1 MEPGAI
7 INGMSAERLT
17 IRNDLVGDLRRGT
30 STKLII
36 FCHGYRSSSKHPA
49 LVILSKGLHQ
59 KGHSTFAFDFSGT
72 DPMDIPGQVS
82 DIEAVIAYFQKEY
95 AEIILLA
102 GSFGALPAAIAAAQT
117 EVSGLITI
125 NGFFGFMRLG
135 RAYQSK
141 YILFRLLTLL
151 APAQKKT
158 WQYYRQ
164 AFNPHKLTSPVLVMH
179 AVRDTVVPIAQSRKF
194 FRALHGPKKFVQLTH
209 ADHHL
214 SATKYTDEVL
224 EKVLTWFDDQ
234 RRQKCII

>member
-1 MEPGAI
+1 MNSAI
-7 INGMSAERLT
+7 QHPEQRT
-17 IRNDLVGDLRRGT
+17 IRSDLMGELRRGV

-49 LVILSKGLHQ
+49 LLILSKGLHQ

-72 DPMDIPGQVS
+72 DPMDMPGQVNN
-82 DIEAVIAYFQKEY
+82 IQTVITYFQKEY

-102 GSFGALPAAIAAAQT
+102 GSFGALPAAIATAQT
-117 EVSGLITI
+117 DISGLITI
-125 NGFFGFMRLG
+125 NGFFGFMPLG

-141 YILFRLLTLL
+141 YILFRLLTLI

-164 AFNPHKLTSPVLVMH
+164 AFDPEKITSPVLVMH
-179 AVRDTVVPIAQSRKF
+179 AVNDTVVPIAQSKRF
-194 FRALHGPKKFVQLTH
+194 LRALRGPKKFVQLTH

-214 SATKYTDEVL
+214 SATKYTDKVL
-224 EKVLTWFDDQ
+224 EEVLTWFDSQ
-234 RRQKCII
+234 RR